1 MWSSPGRDRKME
13 SHFPQGSEN
22 IETATTR
29 YTEFV
34 EGLSPSMRSVE
45 KVMLEVAQSEVPV
58 LLLAENGA
66 GKKATARRIHELS
79 QRGKQLFRSFSCA
92 ALESGRFEDAAA
104 QEGLVGEGTVFLAE
118 LADLSAKG
126 QARLL
131 QALTEGNSKSGRAQG
146 PARLICGSARDLEA
160 EVKAGNLR
168 EDLYYR
174 ISGLCLR
181 LPPLRQRREDIPIL
195 TEYFLQKFGRDFQR
209 NVPVLSEETLRLFE
223 EYSWPGN
230 VRELENAAKAIV
242 AMGDETVAMG
252 GLRAMFRG
260 PVVQAMVERV
270 SLKQAARAASREK
283 EKELI
288 LRALT
293 RTRWN
298 RRRAAQDLQISYK
311 ALLYKLKQI
320 GCSEYRASSSMR
332 GVHEESNKARLP
344 GAS

>member
-1 MWSSPGRDRKME
+1 MLAPGD
-13 SHFPQGSEN
+13 
-22 IETATTR
+22 
-29 YTEFV
+29 EFV

-45 KVMLEVAQSEVPV
+45 AVMREVAQSEVPV

-66 GKKATARRIHELS
+66 GKKATARRIHDLS
-79 QRGKQLFRSFSCA
+79 RRREQSFSLLSCLGIKSTELEDVA
-92 ALESGRFEDAAA
+92 SQAGFESG
-104 QEGLVGEGTVFLAE
+104 GTVFLADV
-118 LADLSAKG
+118 ADLGARD

-131 QALTEGNSKSGRAQG
+131 QMLSQERSSNANGKASLRI
-146 PARLICGSARDLEA
+146 ICGSARDLEA

-174 ISGLCLR
+174 ISGVCLR
-181 LPPLRQRREDIPIL
+181 IPPLRQRREDIPIL
-195 TEYFLQKFGRDFQR
+195 MEHFLGKFGRDFR
-209 NVPVLSEETLRLFE
+209 RSVPRLSEETRRLFQ

-242 AMGDETVAMG
+242 ALGDESVAMG
-252 GLRAMFRG
+252 GLRAMLRRSHAETSDG
-260 PVVQAMVERV
+260 RI
-270 SLKQAARAASREK
+270 SLKQAARAASREM

-311 ALLYKLKQI
+311 ALLYKLKQM
-320 GCSEYRASSSMR
+320 GCSEYRAS
-332 GVHEESNKARLP
+332 
-344 GAS
+344 